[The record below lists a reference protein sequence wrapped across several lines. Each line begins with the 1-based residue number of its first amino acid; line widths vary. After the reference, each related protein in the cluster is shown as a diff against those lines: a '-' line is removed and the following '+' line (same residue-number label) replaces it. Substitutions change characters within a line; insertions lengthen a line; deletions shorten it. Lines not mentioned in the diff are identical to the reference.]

1 MPCPHRAAAALG
13 FLPLFLGILIPE
25 ACGGRLPEPNELS
38 AKRAVTV
45 GYGLVLS
52 ERTDTTVASSQ
63 AQLLAGDAA
72 TLRARLHALGLDVN
86 VPDSQ
91 RIVVVLENTRGQL
104 ALHDVDSAAHVV
116 NLTETGPCE
125 PTEHG
130 WAVVVQINGPPE
142 ITRMDRVGVTQR
154 ACD

>member
-63 AQLLAGDAA
+63 AQLLAGMQQLSGLGSTPSASTSTFRTRSGSSSFWRTHA
-72 TLRARLHALGLDVN
+72 GNSPYTMSTVLHTSSTLRRPALASRQNTAGL
-86 VPDSQ
+86 SWC
-91 RIVVVLENTRGQL
+91 R
-104 ALHDVDSAAHVV
+104 
-116 NLTETGPCE
+116 
-125 PTEHG
+125 
-130 WAVVVQINGPPE
+130 
-142 ITRMDRVGVTQR
+142 
-154 ACD
+154 